1 MSFCSIAEAVEQLRS
16 GKMLI
21 LCDDEDR
28 ENEGDLVL
36 PAQLVTPEAITFMAE
51 QARTI
56 ISLAMTPQRC
66 DLLQLPLMNGVP
78 NDAYSTAFTV
88 SIEAARGVTTGS
100 SAHDRA
106 RTIRAAVAFDA
117 KPSDLVRPGHVFP
130 LRAAAGGVLN
140 RAGHTEAGCDLAALA
155 GFEPAA
161 IISEIQLS
169 DGSMA
174 RLPDLEKISR
184 QHQLPIATIA
194 SLIEHRCQSESLINF
209 VDQKQVCTAHGE
221 FSARTYI
228 DEIGGGPHVAFIH
241 GDLDTAAPP
250 LVRVLADPGVLDIL
264 DLDSQQLSFSAAAAF
279 ERIVRDKSGV
289 VLLLKT
295 TGSVA
300 AAARLMGGSNAVRT
314 YGIGAQILRDLG
326 IRRMRLLSSPVRL
339 PSLEGYG
346 LEVVETIGRDG

>member
-1 MSFCSIAEAVEQLRS
+1 MGFCSIDAALAQIR
-16 GKMLI
+16 GGGMII

-51 QARTI
+51 QARTL
-56 ISLAMTPQRC
+56 ISLAMSPQRC
-66 DLLQLPLMNGVP
+66 DLLQLALMNGVP
-78 NDAYSTAFTV
+78 GDAYSTAFTV
-88 SIEAARGVTTGS
+88 SIEAAQGVTTGS

-106 RTIRAAVAFDA
+106 HTIRTAVAFDA

-140 RAGHTEAGCDLAALA
+140 RAGHTEAGCDLAGLA

-169 DGSMA
+169 DGKMA
-174 RLPDLEKISR
+174 RLADLEKLSE
-184 QHQLPIATIA
+184 QHGLPIATIA
-194 SLIEHRCQSESLINF
+194 SVIEHRCQSESLIKSIGRAR
-209 VDQKQVCTAHGE
+209 VRTAHGE
-221 FSARTYI
+221 FETCTYT

-241 GDLDTAAPP
+241 GSLGADDPP
-250 LVRVLADPGVLDIL
+250 LVRVLAEPGVLDIL
-264 DLDSQQLSFSAAAAF
+264 DLDSQQRSFSAAAAF
-279 ERIVRDKSGV
+279 EMIVRGKSGV

-295 TGSVA
+295 AGSA
-300 AAARLMGGSNAVRT
+300 AAAAEPMGGSNAVRT

-326 IRRMRLLSSPVRL
+326 ITRMRLLSSPVRL

-346 LEVVETIGRDG
+346 LEVVETISRDG